1 VLLYSKY
8 TGEVLLYSKYTW
20 ALTFFL
26 KISADLHVLNTAQMQ
41 WSGVIDLKKFSPE
54 PRVGHSV
61 CMWGSEMFVFGG
73 GDSQTVF
80 GDLCILDS
88 EVLTREVQ
96 SAVVC
101 MCVYTHTHTHTHT
114 HARTHLYTQICI

>member
-1 VLLYSKY
+1 VGRV
-8 TGEVLLYSKYTW
+8 T
-20 ALTFFL
+20 
-26 KISADLHVLNTAQMQ
+26 ADLHVLDTAQMQ

-96 SAVVC
+96 SAVASSRPISGSSQLGMSDGSLVP
-101 MCVYTHTHTHTHT
+101 VLNFPQVPPNPHPSI
-114 HARTHLYTQICI
+114 LNLKP